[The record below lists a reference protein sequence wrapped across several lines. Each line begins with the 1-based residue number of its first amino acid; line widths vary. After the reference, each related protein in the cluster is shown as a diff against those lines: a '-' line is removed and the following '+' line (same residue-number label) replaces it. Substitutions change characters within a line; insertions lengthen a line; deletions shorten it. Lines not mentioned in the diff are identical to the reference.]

1 MFSALPPLVG
11 VGGGRDHRPHVAPHD
26 GEAALPAAG
35 LDPVSP
41 EVAEGEEGGPAQ
53 DEQEPLLPLHP
64 RLCCVT
70 GSRPHPWVFFTPRSF
85 HRRRNMIGVRSGNTR
100 PSRVE
105 SRRRS
110 TDWTGGTAH
119 ALRGG
124 ERGLDGNCVSVPGRG
139 SQLSP
144 SSERAASSLL
154 SLSGRT
160 ESTDA
165 LSPLSPPS
173 LALLAFPTPCC

>member
-26 GEAALPAAG
+26 GEAALPAAAG

-70 GSRPHPWVFFTPRSF
+70 GSRPHPWVCF
-85 HRRRNMIGVRSGNTR
+85 HTGIAS
-100 PSRVE
+100 PSEEHDRGE
-105 SRRRS
+105 ERE
-110 TDWTGGTAH
+110 H
-119 ALRGG
+119 EAL
-124 ERGLDGNCVSVPGRG
+124 ERG
-139 SQLSP
+139 
-144 SSERAASSLL
+144 
-154 SLSGRT
+154 
-160 ESTDA
+160 ESA
-165 LSPLSPPS
+165 IN
-173 LALLAFPTPCC
+173 